1 VVRVV
6 FRGPDRRD
14 REAESSRANPQ
25 ASPGAELARKWELEP
40 NVIPHLEARTVG
52 LLSPPAPPEGDLIPS
67 ATGWLIGRG
76 PRREQL
82 YPTFS
87 RWADRSFFATYGA
100 IFAVNI
106 LGSHVSTLVGSLVLG
121 LPFLGSLAAM
131 AIVPPAMLRRQFKRA
146 RQVGSLGEVPR
157 GTLVRVTGTIG
168 SQATVPTLFR
178 GVPAVL
184 FRNRVASAEETR
196 GQDFLLDLDQG
207 EQAKVAARRAYLL
220 DPPKRTDEPPA
231 CGPVCAYR
239 VDRHFELRSDMFTRS
254 WLRSR
259 YRRYESSVGPGDR
272 VEVCGIVEHVLD
284 PTMESPS
291 QRQPPMRPVLMAN
304 EKTPL
309 LVRQV

>member
-1 VVRVV
+1 MKIGSALAK
-6 FRGPDRRD
+6 F
-14 REAESSRANPQ
+14 ESTSSLTAI
-25 ASPGAELARKWELEP
+25 AKSFSAAG
-40 NVIPHLEARTVG
+40 RTV
-52 LLSPPAPPEGDLIPS
+52 
-67 ATGWLIGRG
+67 
-76 PRREQL
+76 
-82 YPTFS
+82 
-87 RWADRSFFATYGA
+87 
-100 IFAVNI
+100 
-106 LGSHVSTLVGSLVLG
+106 
-121 LPFLGSLAAM
+121 
-131 AIVPPAMLRRQFKRA
+131 
-146 RQVGSLGEVPR
+146 
-157 GTLVRVTGTIG
+157 VRVTGTIG

-184 FRNRVASAEETR
+184 FRNRLADAEETR

-207 EQAKVAARRAYLL
+207 EQAKVAARRAFLL
-220 DPPKRTDEPPA
+220 DPPTRTDEPPA

-239 VDRHFELRSDMFTRS
+239 VDRRFELRSDMFERS
-254 WLRSR
+254 WFRSR